1 MKRTKRFTL
10 RRVALGLAVAAL
22 LVPAAQAKPTPAKPL
37 PRPEIPYLSHGVLKA
52 PVDFWNYDPKTGERL
67 QNTSPGIAPEDLDQ
81 LFGVSSATG
90 PDDRPFSKATS
101 VGAESA
107 VAGDDGYEVG
117 VGPPP
122 RVRCGRRGPRDP
134 AQPQDPALP
143 GVSEP
148 APRVARAA
156 RAALVS
162 MLDGETRA
170 TF

>member
-107 VAGDDGYEVG
+107 VAGYDGYEVG
-117 VGPPP
+117 VGTIGVAGLLLVFAAGGAGLAI
-122 RVRCGRRGPRDP
+122 RHNRKTRLSP
-134 AQPQDPALP
+134 A
-143 GVSEP
+143 
-148 APRVARAA
+148 
-156 RAALVS
+156 
-162 MLDGETRA
+162 
-170 TF
+170 